1 MGDTTGSA
9 AAPAARCRKFRRGSF
24 TAFPILRTAARAIER
39 GHAMRT
45 DGEIERLSEMPA
57 DSIAAATT
65 KKDLGT
71 SRWQLCGKATSL
83 SQAYGRGPWQVLAPL
98 RHHEVIR
105 LCPLTRV
112 KRSCGG
118 HCQMTESGPI

>member
-1 MGDTTGSA
+1 MQSLVPLFWIYPGEREVSKRALSGL
-9 AAPAARCRKFRRGSF
+9 PNV
-24 TAFPILRTAARAIER
+24 ARAIER